1 MAIDL
6 KYKKYGFHRYRKHT
20 KYHKSDIIS
29 PEEKNWT
36 NKKIVEYQGNTI
48 FLEWHK
54 GNMFSNK
61 DNSYIV
67 CYIFDSEDKYVA
79 EYATTYKDI
88 KSLISLTKRYI
99 RFINK

>member
-1 MAIDL
+1 
-6 KYKKYGFHRYRKHT
+6 
-20 KYHKSDIIS
+20 
-29 PEEKNWT
+29 
-36 NKKIVEYQGNTI
+36 
-48 FLEWHK
+48 
-54 GNMFSNK
+54 MFSNK

-67 CYIFDSEDKYVA
+67 CYIFDSEDKYIA